1 LGGIG
6 SGRKYYGDAKDTVDS
21 CYSIDIHY
29 LARNGLLLPGRSIS
43 LTWSSSTRKKASIE
57 VQTTAECLIL
67 NYKVNGE
74 SICDHV
80 PIIHT
85 PCHYGGNRPWL
96 QCPKCDRRV
105 GKVHLNGKHFR
116 CRHCYNLA
124 YQSQRE
130 NAACRQLNR
139 LKTIGKRLGGSID
152 IFGSMPVKP
161 KGMHRNTYMRLLGQS
176 HIMLLSVS
184 QAISKQYKSK
194 A

>member
-1 LGGIG
+1 V
-6 SGRKYYGDAKDTVDS
+6 SGDAKDTVDS

-29 LARNGLLLPGRSIS
+29 LARNGLLLPGYLII
-43 LTWSSSTRKKASIE
+43 LTWSRPGRKKASAG

-67 NYKVNGE
+67 SYKVNGE
-74 SICDHV
+74 SICDQV
-80 PIIHT
+80 PIVHT

-96 QCPKCDRRV
+96 QCPKCHRRV
-105 GKVHLNGKHFR
+105 GKIHLNGKKFL

-139 LKTIGKRLGGSID
+139 LKSIGKRLGGTID

-184 QAISKQYKSK
+184 QAISKH
-194 A
+194 